1 MIAGLEAIAEGF
13 RLLGYKDGHEI
24 IAAEWLVYHM
34 LYDYCQEMI
43 QQGKTNGAFK
53 D

>member
-13 RLLGYKDGHEI
+13 RLLGYKDDHEI
-24 IAAEWLVYHM
+24 IAAEWIGYDAQ
-34 LYDYCQEMI
+34 YDYCQEMI
-43 QQGKTNGAFK
+43 RQGEPNGAFK